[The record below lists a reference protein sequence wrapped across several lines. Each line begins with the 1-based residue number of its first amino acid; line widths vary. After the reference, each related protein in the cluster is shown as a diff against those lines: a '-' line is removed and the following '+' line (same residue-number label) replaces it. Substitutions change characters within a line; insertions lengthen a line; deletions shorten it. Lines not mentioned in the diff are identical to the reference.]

1 MQVDTEVDPPKKKN
15 KKNRTVVNKSCKKT
29 KYPTVKIVYPSYS
42 ETDIF
47 YKKQTKKLFSK

>member
-1 MQVDTEVDPPKKKN
+1 M
-15 KKNRTVVNKSCKKT
+15 VVNKSCKKP

-47 YKKQTKKLFSK
+47 YKKNKQKNIF